1 MKSEKSVTNLVETV
15 HRLRA
20 PGGCPWDQKQTHQS
34 LRSSVI
40 EEAYEVLD
48 VLDQMKSDD
57 QVLDPKMSAQ
67 LKEEL
72 GDLLMQVVLHSE
84 LASEKRAFTFYDVVQ
99 GLNDKLIRR
108 HPHVFGDAK
117 ADNEAQALSNWEREK
132 AKEKS
137 AGVTSG
143 EKIPSVLEG
152 LPASLPALQ
161 RAHRTIEKVTRVGFQ
176 WSDLKGPLDKV
187 EEEIKELRIELEN
200 GNQEKVREELG
211 DLLFSLCNVA
221 FMTKINP
228 EEALREFLKKFERR
242 FRHIES
248 RLNER
253 GSSPEKSSLEEMDR
267 LWNEAKTI
275 EKNK

>member
-1 MKSEKSVTNLVETV
+1 MESEKSVSNLVETV

-34 LRSSVI
+34 LRPYLI

-48 VLDQMKSDD
+48 VLDQIQTDD
-57 QVLDPKMSAQ
+57 QIHDPKIGGPF
-67 LKEEL
+67 KEEL

-84 LASEKRAFTFYDVVQ
+84 LAAERGAFNFYDVAQ
-99 GLNDKLIRR
+99 GLNEKLIRR
-108 HPHVFGDAK
+108 HPHVFGDAQ
-117 ADNEAQALSNWEREK
+117 AENETQALSNWENEK

-137 AGVTSG
+137 AGATHG
-143 EKIPSVLEG
+143 EKNPSVLEG

-187 EEEIKELRIELEN
+187 EEEIKELRIELER
-200 GNQEKVREELG
+200 GNHKKAHEEMG
-211 DLLFSLCNVA
+211 DLLFSLCNIA

-228 EEALREFLKKFERR
+228 EDALRGFLKKFEGR
-242 FRHIES
+242 FRYIES
-248 RLNER
+248 ELHKK
-253 GSSPEKSSLEEMDR
+253 GSSPQKSTLEEMDH
-267 LWNEAKTI
+267 LWSEAKNL
-275 EKNK
+275 EKK